1 MTDHRGAGVTPAA
14 PVQACQA
21 DVKLA
26 AQVRTHDVSAAVSF
40 LEELKHQART
50 IQISAT
56 SERPEVLER
65 NRRLAYGACELAYN
79 YWKELCEQLNV
90 IRPPST
96 ARYMIDGRHPLTDL
110 VCGHFR
116 AVPNVRMLP
125 GGQRQVDG
133 VMLAWQVSGDRR
145 ERIEKELPKDIERVR
160 GGLRQAGIQANEVPV
175 RNAATGRL
183 QGTGFEFKAEIHAHV
198 RVAPLPD
205 TGRVRLT
212 FCNIDQLERVDAE
225 YPAVGLRQ
233 RLLDEIGRWIV
244 GQPQHVLEYASEVRR
259 YQH

>member
-1 MTDHRGAGVTPAA
+1 MRARQAGA
-14 PVQACQA
+14 
-21 DVKLA
+21 KLV
-26 AQVRTHDVSAAVSF
+26 AQVRRQDVSAAVSF
-40 LEELKHQART
+40 LEELKQQARS
-50 IQISAT
+50 IQTSA
-56 SERPEVLER
+56 SGEDPEVLAR

-90 IRPPST
+90 IQPPSA
-96 ARYMIDGRHPLTDL
+96 ARYMIDGRHPLKDL
-110 VCGHFR
+110 VCNRFR
-116 AVPNVRMLP
+116 AMPNVRMLP
-125 GGQRQVDG
+125 GGKSQIDG
-133 VMLAWQVSGDRR
+133 VMLAWQVSAERR

-175 RNAATGRL
+175 RNEATGRL
-183 QGTGFEFKAEIHAHV
+183 QGTGFDFKAEIHAHV
-198 RVAPLPD
+198 RVVPLPD

-225 YPAVGLRQ
+225 YPAAGLRQ